1 VVVII
6 HYQTRKQTAGLKSG
20 SAVFITRE
28 VFLPTA
34 IVTDSTSDIPASLLE
49 EYNIFQ
55 VPTDLIL
62 DNVTYLDGF
71 DLSRNEFYD
80 RLPTLENLPTTAAP
94 SAGRFQKIFEGIFCE
109 GYTDIISI
117 HAASAL
123 SGIYNAARLA
133 AKEFSE
139 TIHVLDSEQLSLG
152 LGFQVIEAARGVR
165 ENLPLEEILRKVQS
179 IQKRLHVFALLDTF
193 TYIHRSG
200 RVSWAK
206 ARLGS
211 ILNIKPIIELK
222 KGQVLNRGLARA
234 RGNGLRLLG
243 EYLGK
248 LGPLEQMA
256 VLHTNAAEAGR
267 DFIQH
272 FSPPQIPDPFLVN
285 VTTIIG
291 THVGPNGIGFAAV
304 VK

>member
-1 VVVII
+1 
-6 HYQTRKQTAGLKSG
+6 
-20 SAVFITRE
+20 
-28 VFLPTA
+28 LPTA
-34 IVTDSTSDIPASLLE
+34 IVTDSTSDIPTRLLKE
-49 EYNIFQ
+49 HDIFQ
-55 VPTDLIL
+55 IPVDLMLENKI
-62 DNVTYLDGF
+62 YLDGF

-80 RLPTLENLPTTAAP
+80 WLPRLENLPTTAAP
-94 SAGRFQKIFEGIFCE
+94 SSGRFQKLYERIFNE
-109 GYTDIISI
+109 GYTEIISI

-123 SGIYNAARLA
+123 SGLFNAARLA

-152 LGFQVIEAARGVR
+152 LGFQVIEAARGAR
-165 ENLPLEEILRKVQS
+165 DQLPLEEILLKVKS
-179 IQKRLHVFALLDTF
+179 IQERLYVFALLDTL

-222 KGQVLNRGLARA
+222 KGEVLNRGLARS
-234 RGNGLRLLG
+234 RSNGLKQLG
-243 EYLGK
+243 GYLRK
-248 LGPLEQMA
+248 LGPLEQLA
-256 VLHTNAAEAGR
+256 VLHTNAAEAGKEFFQR
-267 DFIQH
+267 H
-272 FSPPQIPDPFLVN
+272 SPVQNTDPLLVN

>member
-1 VVVII
+1 M
-6 HYQTRKQTAGLKSG
+6 
-20 SAVFITRE
+20 
-28 VFLPTA
+28 PTA

-49 EYNIFQ
+49 ELNIHQ
-55 VPTDLIL
+55 IPADLIL
-62 DNVTYLDGF
+62 ENKTYQDGF

-80 RLPTLENLPTTAAP
+80 RLPTLEKLPTTAAP
-94 SAGRFQKIFEGIFCE
+94 SAGRFQELFERLFNQ
-109 GYTDIISI
+109 GYTEIISI

-133 AKEFSE
+133 ANEFSE

-152 LGFQVIEAARGVR
+152 LGFQVLEAARGVADK
-165 ENLPLEEILRKVQS
+165 LPLEEILSKVKS
-179 IQKRLHVFALLDTF
+179 IQKRLYVFALLDTF

-211 ILNIKPIIELK
+211 LLNIKPIVELK
-222 KGQVLNRGLARA
+222 KGQVLNRGIARA
-234 RGNGLRLLG
+234 RGNGLRQLG
-243 EYLGK
+243 EYLGN
-248 LGPLEQMA
+248 LGSLEQLA
-256 VLHTNAAEAGR
+256 VLHTNAAEAGK
-267 DFIQH
+267 DFIQR
-272 FSPPQIPDPFLVN
+272 FSPPYIPTPMLVN

-291 THVGPNGIGFAAV
+291 THVGPNGVGFAAV

>member
-1 VVVII
+1 M
-6 HYQTRKQTAGLKSG
+6 
-20 SAVFITRE
+20 
-28 VFLPTA
+28 PTA
-34 IVTDSTSDIPASLLE
+34 IVTDSTSDIPVSLLE
-49 EYNIFQ
+49 EYNIYQ
-55 VPTDLIL
+55 IPADLIL
-62 DNVTYLDGF
+62 ENKTYIDGF

-80 RLPTLENLPTTAAP
+80 RLPTLDILPTTAAP
-94 SAGRFQKIFEGIFCE
+94 SVGRFQQLYERIVSE

-123 SGIYNAARLA
+123 SSIYNAARLA
-133 AKEFSE
+133 AIEFSE

-152 LGFQVIEAARGVR
+152 LGFQVLEAARGVR
-165 ENLPLEEILRKVQS
+165 EKLSLEEILRKVKS
-179 IQKRLHVFALLDTF
+179 IQKRLYVFALLDTF

-211 ILNIKPIIELK
+211 LLNIKPIVELK
-222 KGQVLNRGLARA
+222 NGQVLNRSLARA
-234 RGNGLRLLG
+234 RGNGLKQLG
-243 EYLGK
+243 GYLSEV
-248 LGPLEQMA
+248 GPLEQLA
-256 VLHTNAAEAGR
+256 VLHTNAAGAGWN
-267 DFIQH
+267 FIKR
-272 FSPPQIPDPFLVN
+272 FSPPQIPTPILVN